1 MQVLLEPD
9 EAWSL
14 MLVITSY
21 IVDHSGISGEA
32 RARIRRWRNDRAVG
46 TVEMDQLCLEMNRAL
61 GNYLDEKTTRQIRMR
76 GRYITT
82 RDLRLAARPASAGEV
97 QA

>member
-1 MQVLLEPD
+1 MQLLLEPD

-21 IVDHSGISGEA
+21 IVDRSGISGEG
-32 RARIRRWRNDRAVG
+32 RASIRRWRNDRALG

-82 RDLRLAARPASAGEV
+82 RDLRLAAGPAGEA
-97 QA
+97 QP